1 MATFLVDR
9 DLPGASLADLAAAQH
24 AAIEASEVAA
34 AAGTPV
40 RYLRSV
46 FVPGEAHCMCLFEG
60 PDAAA
65 VRRVNDAAELPYR
78 RVTPAWD
85 LPHP

>member
-1 MATFLVDR
+1 VATFLVDR

-24 AAIEASEVAA
+24 AAIEASEAAA

-60 PDAAA
+60 PDAAS
-65 VRRVNDAAELPYR
+65 VRKVNDAAMLPYR